1 MCWYLRSEKKGM
13 SRTPG
18 SKNIVQLPTSY
29 DMGCPAVNLVMA
41 VVARAKA
48 DEGTEYANGFWS
60 EFKKTNTYK
69 KGLRGSLNVLSMACG
84 LGSYW
89 WG

>member
-1 MCWYLRSEKKGM
+1 MRTKG
-13 SRTPG
+13 STNTV
-18 SKNIVQLPTSY
+18 KLPTSY
-29 DMGCPAVNLVMA
+29 EMGDGDVNLVMA

-60 EFKKTNTYK
+60 EFLETETYK

-89 WG
+89 WSK